1 MNTQRDLDLLL
12 RVHYEARAD
21 RTVPDGQLA
30 AILDHTAGRRQR
42 PAWLA
47 SLRSPTMSSTAI
59 AARPA
64 IPRAAW
70 LLVAV
75 GALFVIL
82 VGALVIGRSQPP
94 KPPFNGLIV
103 FGRMSDAL
111 GDTVVYTI
119 NPDGSNEKQLRPET
133 YEGPFWSP
141 DGKQIGIGHA
151 VINADGS
158 NYLVWDQ
165 SGNAFHVEC
174 WDWSPDGERML
185 CEGFSDDVE
194 ADVQIHGIYT
204 VRASD
209 GGDLIRVTRPGQGA
223 VPVGYSPDGK
233 TIAYFVSLPAR
244 EDGKLWLIDV
254 DGSNERQV
262 GTLVGFPGGWAP
274 DGRSILFHS
283 AGRLYSVDVAS
294 GLATPILI
302 KGASEAQ
309 IFGGVWS
316 PDGTRILFRR
326 YISDHNLD
334 LFTMLPDGTDVVRL
348 TNTPEEERFI
358 DWGTHPLE

>member
-30 AILDHTAGRRQR
+30 AIFDHTAGRRQR

-47 SLRSPTMSSTAI
+47 ALRSPTMSATAI

-82 VGALVIGRSQPP
+82 VGALVIGRSQPL

-103 FGRMSDAL
+103 FGRMNEAL
-111 GDTVVYTI
+111 GDTLVYTI
-119 NPDGSNEKQLRPET
+119 HPDGTNEKQIRPET
-133 YEGPFWSP
+133 HEGPFWSP
-141 DGKQIGIGHA
+141 DGKLLGLGHA
-151 VINADGS
+151 VGNPDGS

-185 CEGFSDDVE
+185 CEGFSDDIE
-194 ADVQIHGIYT
+194 ADVQIHGVYT

-209 GGDLIRVTRPGQGA
+209 GGDLIRITKPGHGGIPA
-223 VPVGYSPDGK
+223 GYSPDGK
-233 TIAYFVSLPAR
+233 TIAFWVSLPGR
-244 EDGKLWLIDV
+244 EEGVLRLIDT

-262 GTLVGFPGGWAP
+262 GSLAGYPGGWAP

-294 GLATPILI
+294 GKAT
-302 KGASEAQ
+302 Q
-309 IFGGVWS
+309 IFIKDSRGAVIYGGVWS

-326 YISDHNLD
+326 YIGGNNID
-334 LFTMLPDGTDVVRL
+334 LFTMLADGTDVVRL